1 MKQYNKEKKFVGQ
14 KEISRL
20 KTIVCAQLGLN
31 NTAINSRV
39 KNADNVN
46 ARLIFSNI
54 LMFELEIP
62 VGKMSQ
68 FVNKDRSNF
77 YHYIKLH
84 NQALEMPKFY
94 QEYLRD
100 YEICKDEFLNKTH
113 TKVKKWQIMIEKL
126 SYNYRKLDDKL
137 NNIQRQ
143 INNFVEEEQL
153 NNQNNG

>member
-84 NQALEMPKFY
+84 NQALKRTCHELQDRIDELEK
-94 QEYLRD
+94 ELELSKN
-100 YEICKDEFLNKTH
+100 EISIVTEGD
-113 TKVKKWQIMIEKL
+113 
-126 SYNYRKLDDKL
+126 
-137 NNIQRQ
+137 
-143 INNFVEEEQL
+143 
-153 NNQNNG
+153 